1 MYQCFLDFEE
11 ASIRNN
17 INSNDN
23 KSVSRNSNMKKKNE
37 FQHVTVRSEDE
48 VRCTLGYIAVR
59 LAHLSHDAMGDS
71 KAAARLY
78 KDAVR
83 IDPSP
88 SSVSWH
94 GIGTS
99 IEAWSAGANLD
110 QAIDAYREARR
121 LSPESYRVAFDL
133 AVALERS
140 GETEEA
146 EAIMEKLRRGGADAN
161 SLVDSWGYVR
171 WHTRL
176 FDPESL
182 NLHRGTRA
190 MLQLA
195 LDEAWD
201 LIHQTNGLVCEFGVA
216 SGRSMRMT
224 KEILPLD
231 TPAHGFDTFTG
242 LPQGKWCELRLLLF
256 F

>member
-1 MYQCFLDFEE
+1 MTR
-11 ASIRNN
+11 STN
-17 INSNDN
+17 
-23 KSVSRNSNMKKKNE
+23 V
-37 FQHVTVRSEDE
+37 SEDE
-48 VRCTLGYIAVR
+48 IRCTLGYIAVR
-59 LAHLSHDAMGDS
+59 LAHLSHDALGDS

-78 KDAVR
+78 KDAVD
-83 IDPSP
+83 IDPLP
-88 SSVSWH
+88 SSISWH

-99 IEAWSAGANLD
+99 IEASNTCSANIGDACTLELD
-110 QAIDAYREARR
+110 KAIEAYREAWK
-121 LSPESYRVAFDL
+121 LAPGSYRVAFDL
-133 AVALERS
+133 AVALERRS
-140 GETEEA
+140 KIKSKIESNSNNINDNDDMDIDMDTDTDMTESE
-146 EAIMEKLRRGGADAN
+146 EIMEKLRRGGADAN
-161 SLVDSWGYVR
+161 SRVDSWGYVR

-176 FDPESL
+176 IDPQSESL

-201 LIHQTNGLVCEFGVA
+201 LIHQANGLVCEFGVA

-242 LPQGKWCELRLLLF
+242 LPQGAYIMHVR
-256 F
+256 